1 MKRHNFDRSAVSDAT
16 TRFETKKGHQR
27 ILRGSVFAK
36 YISAFVLILFASFLI
51 LSFIITGAIQRY
63 FRISKSN
70 YASASATET
79 ARYLEE
85 NLKHLNFSD
94 LESYLKEDRLSV
106 SAMLSV
112 ICKAADEDMLILL
125 TDDAG
130 RVVLYADRGTVAE
143 AENISIPEGMLRDV
157 VKGLEISHI
166 GNIGGLSGEKQLVK
180 ASVVKGAD
188 GRMCGAVF
196 ACAGSGTMK
205 PILSAILH
213 ALILAGV
220 TVLLAAFC
228 VVYFITER
236 IIGPLRE
243 MSRAA
248 HRFAAGDFDVT
259 VPVKGQD
266 EVAELAIAFNQ
277 MAESL
282 KNLEKMRSTFMANVS
297 HDLRTPMMTISG
309 FIDNILSGAIPREKQ
324 AHYLEIVLGEVKR
337 LSRLVS
343 LILDISRIQA
353 GDRKFVME
361 PFDICETARLIL
373 ISFENRIDEKRLEV
387 SFDADSD
394 NVIVYADR
402 DAIHQILYNICD
414 NAIKFSKDGGRL
426 DVAIRIQREKKKV
439 QVTVF
444 NEGQGIPEE
453 DIPYIF
459 DQFYKADKSRGLDK
473 SGVGLGMFISKA
485 IVDAHR
491 ESIFVHSE
499 YGKNC
504 EFGFT
509 LSMKPHHEDKKHTL
523 KTENAE
529 F

>member
-1 MKRHNFDRSAVSDAT
+1 MKKHRSLRSAASEETVHFEMPSD
-16 TRFETKKGHQR
+16 HQR
-27 ILRGSVFAK
+27 IFRGSVFAK
-36 YISAFVLILFASFLI
+36 YISAFVLIIFASFLI

-63 FRISKSN
+63 FRVSKSS
-70 YASASATET
+70 YVSAAAAET
-79 ARYLEE
+79 ALYLEE

-94 LESYLKEDRLSV
+94 LEAYLEEEMTAASAVLSV
-106 SAMLSV
+106 M
-112 ICKAADEDMLILL
+112 CKAADEDVMLLL
-125 TDDAG
+125 TDATG
-130 RVVLYADRGTVAE
+130 KVVLYADRDAVAR
-143 AENISIPEGMLRDV
+143 AENVSIPEGMIRDV
-157 VKGLEISHI
+157 VNGLEISHI
-166 GNIGGLSGEKQLVK
+166 GNIGDLSGEKQLVK
-180 ASVVKGAD
+180 TAVVKGAN
-188 GRMCGAVF
+188 GKLCGAVF
-196 ACAGSGTMK
+196 VCAGSGISE

-220 TVLLAAFC
+220 AVLLAAFC

-236 IIGPLRE
+236 IIGPLRA

-248 HRFAAGDFDVT
+248 HRFASGDFDVS

-309 FIDNILSGAIPREKQ
+309 FIDNILSGAIPKEKE

-361 PFDICETARLIL
+361 PFDICETARLVL

-394 NVIVYADR
+394 NMIVYADR

-414 NAIKFSKDGGRL
+414 NAIKFSKAGGRL
-426 DVAIRIQREKKKV
+426 DVSIRVQREKKKV
-439 QVTVF
+439 QVTVY
-444 NEGQGIPEE
+444 NEGQGIPAE
-453 DIPYIF
+453 DIPYVF

-509 LSMKPHHEDKKHTL
+509 LSMKPPHEDKKHTL
-523 KTENAE
+523 KTENTE